1 MDWIQSQNWQ
11 LKISSAFTHKQ
22 ERVIIT
28 AQLKWP
34 KKLQFSHPIRI
45 PIWLFF
51 FPSSPFFAFSRS
63 IQVTLSLSLWFGWK
77 ERATTASKSKW
88 VLVKCFTTPQGK
100 KIVFLFFFFFF
111 FLFMKVHSL
120 TLAFRWNAWTIWT
133 GSNLIS
139 YFV

>member
-34 KKLQFSHPIRI
+34 KKLQFSHTIHI
-45 PIWLFF
+45 PIWLFLL
-51 FPSSPFFAFSRS
+51 SLFSILRIFKIHS
-63 IQVTLSLSLWFGWK
+63 GNPLSLSLWFSWK
-77 ERATTASKSKW
+77 ERVTTTASKSQW
-88 VLVKCFTTPQGK
+88 VIVKCFTTPQEK
-100 KIVFLFFFFFF
+100 TTTWFLVFL
-111 FLFMKVHSL
+111 LKVLVFH
-120 TLAFRWNAWTIWT
+120 FWWNAWTIWT